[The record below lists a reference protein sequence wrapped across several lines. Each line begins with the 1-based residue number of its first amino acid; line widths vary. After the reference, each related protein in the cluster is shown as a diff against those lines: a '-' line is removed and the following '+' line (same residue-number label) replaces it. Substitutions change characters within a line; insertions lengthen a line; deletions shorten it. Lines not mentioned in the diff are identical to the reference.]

1 MSHRLK
7 CIAVEWTSLKSE
19 INAANI
25 RKSIGMFIGDLHI
38 FTSLLLEILI
48 SQTIVMNRITDFENV
63 SLVIKKVLSV
73 SLLNNN
79 GVTIIS
85 VSRASSIIL
94 LQYFFILTQSNGVRH
109 NPLTER

>member
-7 CIAVEWTSLKSE
+7 YIALEWTIFNSE

-38 FTSLLLEILI
+38 FTSLLLESLI
-48 SQTIVMNRITDFENV
+48 SQTMVMKRITDLENA
-63 SLVIKKVLSV
+63 SLVIKNVLSV

-85 VSRASSIIL
+85 VRSASSIIL
-94 LQYFFILTQSNGVRH
+94 LQYFLILKQSNGVRH
-109 NPLTER
+109 NPLME